1 MLCYCCC
8 VLYCSI
14 WFLFYSTLFFL
25 FFLSLSFS
33 TWFTTNY
40 RRKIQIQSSLKLSNT
55 FVLVS
60 FLRFF
65 SGCSVLFCS
74 RASFSVLFF
83 LKKIY
88 LKKYLAD
95 DKIKISFSQK
105 CLQKFSITFLVM
117 YERRSSSTQ
126 MTALLFILA
135 GMCFFI
141 LTMPRSQH
149 YLIKSD

>member
-74 RASFSVLFF
+74 RASFSVLFLF
-83 LKKIY
+83 KENLFKKISSWWQNQN
-88 LKKYLAD
+88 LFFTEVST
-95 DKIKISFSQK
+95 KIFDYFFSDVWT
-105 CLQKFSITFLVM
+105 TFLFD
-117 YERRSSSTQ
+117 SSDGVAFDS
-126 MTALLFILA
+126 
-135 GMCFFI
+135 GWHVFFI